1 VGNVEKSEGLTMEY
15 AEKVKAL
22 REWSGEG
29 VSNVRRAL
37 QTCEEDLFVAAGFL
51 RYEGCLVNSSNPN
64 WALDKAKAN
73 AADFVLSDEGK
84 LVYQPKPVSSQR
96 LSGGRPVVAESK
108 GPGER

>member
-1 VGNVEKSEGLTMEY
+1 MEKSEGVTMEY

-29 VSNVRRAL
+29 VANVRRAL

-51 RYEGCLVNSSNPN
+51 RYEGCLVSSPSPN

-73 AADFVLSDEGK
+73 AVDFVLNEEGK
-84 LVYQPKPVSSQR
+84 LIYQPKPVTSQR
-96 LSGGRPVVAESK
+96 LGVSRPVAEDAK